1 MSVTAAN
8 IKKAL
13 AGNLRG
19 IESHQKMMP
28 PNRKLR
34 ASDADKKRLKASSV
48 LLLLYLEKN
57 ELYACLIKR
66 PSTMKYHAGQV
77 AIPGGRIEPGESP
90 LETALRET
98 WEEIGIGPEKI
109 EILGSLS
116 ELFVDVSGFLIQ
128 PFVGWLKEKPQ
139 FKINKSEVEKTIL
152 FPLLRFKENLE
163 ETELETL
170 SGKLKV
176 PCFHFE
182 GEIIWGATAMIL
194 AEFYD
199 AIESGT
205 TLKLDSGSVH
215 NFQLHGLQN

>member
-1 MSVTAAN
+1 MNISPEN

-19 IESHQKMMP
+19 ILSHQKMMP

-34 ASDADKKRLKASSV
+34 AADSDKKRLKPSSV
-48 LLLLYLEKN
+48 LLLLFVEN
-57 ELYACLIKR
+57 DELFVCLIKR
-66 PSTMKYHAGQV
+66 PVTMKHHAGQV
-77 AIPGGRIEPGESP
+77 ALPGGRHEPGETP

-98 WEEIGIGPEKI
+98 WEEIGITAGKI

-116 ELFVDVSGFLIQ
+116 ELFVDVSGFLIH
-128 PFVGWLKEKPQ
+128 PFVGWLSEKPT
-139 FKINKSEVEKTIL
+139 FKINPAEVEKTLL
-152 FPLLRFKENLE
+152 FPLLKFKDELD
-163 ETELETL
+163 ETELETI

-199 AIESGT
+199 AVEDGIIPE
-205 TLKLDSGSVH
+205 
-215 NFQLHGLQN
+215 

>member
-1 MSVTAAN
+1 MEATSEN

-13 AGNLRG
+13 KGNLRG

-28 PNRKLR
+28 PNRKFQ
-34 ASDADKKRLKASSV
+34 AAESDSKRLKPSSV
-48 LLLLYLEKN
+48 LLLLYEQN
-57 ELYACLIKR
+57 HELFICLIKR
-66 PSTMKYHAGQV
+66 PSTMKHHAGQV
-77 AIPGGRIEPGESP
+77 AFPGGRLEQGETA

-98 WEEIGIGPEKI
+98 WEEIGVGPESI

-128 PFVGWLKEKPQ
+128 PFVGWLTEKPV
-139 FKINKSEVEKTIL
+139 FAINAAEVEKTIL
-152 FPLLRFKENLE
+152 FPLVQYKDKLE
-163 ETELETL
+163 ETELETV

-182 GEIIWGATAMIL
+182 GEVIWGATAMIL

-199 AIESGT
+199 VLNE
-205 TLKLDSGSVH
+205 L
-215 NFQLHGLQN
+215 